1 MAGQH
6 TQPHDRKTCPLCGI
20 LRHPAQAK
28 QGRALARH
36 LKANPFPQQKSGGQR

>member
-1 MAGQH
+1 MPGQH
-6 TQPHDRKTCPLCGI
+6 TQPHDPKSCQLCST

-36 LKANPFPQQKSGGQR
+36 LKDTPLPQQKSGGQR